1 MGVGNCLE
9 NVRVREL
16 KLNRRGRDTMESRE
30 ILERSRGDASLAEE
44 SLDRRRDGARARIVT
59 RYGAQARRILKSAAK
74 RGLQGVLDFSKRK
87 TGFVSQVIA
96 GLHVG
101 VSVGIQGDRD
111 AEEGDGLGVII
122 V

>member
-96 GLHVG
+96 GLHVS